1 MAHERV
7 LLVDDEEDFI
17 AALTERLE
25 IRDLQVDA
33 VSSGEDAIARVN
45 THRYDAIILDLS
57 MPGLDGIQTLT
68 EMKRTHPEVQ
78 VILLTGRATIAKGIE
93 AMKLG
98 AMDFLEKPAKID
110 VLIQKIQECR
120 DRGLDDLEKRTGNI
134 IDEIVKTRG
143 W

>member
-78 VILLTGRATIAKGIE
+78 VILLTGRATIEKGVE